1 MQPLAVP
8 PALILDQP
16 GLRLWHKLD
25 TTFRL
30 PRASAHILIAL
41 PATYDSAAA
50 AAGTHVAVALLEDVL
65 CETAYLAEVAGLSY
79 EARAWSCS
87 WNEGLRTRVL
97 RPGRIFC
104 LALPCMRNCQQTS

>member
-1 MQPLAVP
+1 MSLQAANGVQPLAAP
-8 PALILDQP
+8 PALIADQP

-30 PRASAHILIAL
+30 PRASAHFLIAS

-79 EARAWSCS
+79 EARAWSHLCIS
-87 WNEGLRTRVL
+87 GTGFRVQGL
-97 RPGRIFC
+97 
-104 LALPCMRNCQQTS
+104 AN